1 VADPDDALDDTRNG
15 EGMDIQKLMKQ
26 AQKMQSAM
34 QEAQEKLGDITV
46 TSTAGGGMVEVTA
59 NGKLEV
65 TAIKIKPE
73 VVDPD
78 DVDMLEDM
86 ILGAVKEAQKAA
98 KARQE
103 EELGKVT
110 GGMGMPPGLMG

>member
-1 VADPDDALDDTRNG
+1 MN
-15 EGMDIQKLMKQ
+15 IQKLMKQ

-34 QEAQEKLGDITV
+34 QEAQEKLGGIVV
-46 TSTAGGGMVEVTA
+46 TSTAGGGMVEVSA
-59 NGKLEV
+59 NAKLEV
-65 TAIKIKPE
+65 TSIKIKPE

-78 DVDMLEDM
+78 DVEMLEEM
-86 ILGAVKEAQKAA
+86 VLGAVKEVQKLA
-98 KARQE
+98 KERQE